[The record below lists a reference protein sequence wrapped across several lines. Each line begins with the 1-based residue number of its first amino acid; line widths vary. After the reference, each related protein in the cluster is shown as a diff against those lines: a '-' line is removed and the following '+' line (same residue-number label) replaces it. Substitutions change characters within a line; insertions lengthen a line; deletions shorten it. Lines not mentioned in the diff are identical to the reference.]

1 MKRIKSLLAGLCTLA
16 LVVAFGVGSFGYVPA
31 AFAAPATVVT
41 ETVAFGADKAPA
53 KTVKY
58 GSSFTVPAAAG
69 FTATV
74 TDPSG
79 KTITDLTAKMLG
91 NYIIKYTSTANPS
104 LTYTFKVLSEI
115 SDEVELRVAEA
126 DIPSVVKTGKE
137 VTLPAAKVGFY
148 DEDGKW
154 VDYAGAAV
162 TVTVV
167 TEENVKT
174 IGANNKCKF
183 DKKGTAFVKYVA
195 TLNAGTKRIEKTYE
209 VKVQDSV
216 SDDSAPT
223 ISVSGVPTTASIN
236 TAVTLPVA
244 SASHETDERV
254 KVVVT
259 VVDPSGAAVKEA
271 DVNDDGFATVV
282 KEGAKE
288 VEFDND
294 KTMKFYPTLEG
305 TYKVTYK
312 AVADND
318 KTSREWTYNISVS
331 DKKAP
336 TVEIDETV
344 IPAKWGYKS
353 VTIEKDDPENPEGK
367 KVKVEKGTSVT
378 FPFPSKL
385 VDNASAKENITV
397 RFALKDPAGNEAAR
411 VENANSTDK
420 NKNTVASYDGATDI
434 AFTESGFAFD
444 FGKYAAKKEEA
455 STSYQYAGTY
465 TATYTIRDQKNNSVT
480 RSFSI
485 EIVENYDD
493 DADVNVSFEDVA
505 AQTVYANADEAVKF
519 TVPAA
524 TVSCANDS
532 KLSVAYTVDGK
543 KVESGKEY
551 EIKKDAADGKFKLYV
566 GDETVDVTTG
576 FSVKAAAVSDTGNQA
591 EDTINVKV
599 VAPETSKI
607 YVADFANVGT
617 FDVTETTVTASGY
630 ITVAQN
636 NSVDSCDNVGIEL
649 GFRNADGKY
658 LPGVSAEVYTV
669 ANKLYV
675 RNIKAEGI
683 AKSGKYYLEAKAFD
697 CHGFSEVCLTEIDVV
712 LPGETG
718 GEDFG
723 AAALKATSAEV
734 NASVKLNKEGM
745 KVNIAKYVN
754 KVTDGDYEARTVF
767 EVSGGRFSVIG
778 DDFTALATGNYEVTA
793 KPVLLN
799 KTAPQNDYVVSN
811 ADNAAALNDLLASK
825 KDNTVLAVTDSS
837 VVKFDLATEL
847 VPYADI
853 NATVAVPKGIAYT
866 DNANAEVT
874 VKVTDPNGSD
884 VTVTSD
890 SFKVSKHGSYT
901 VTYTAKIEGK
911 EDKTFTYTVKAGDL
925 TAPEFTVADGKDYT
939 AKTGATFKF
948 AKINCTETG
957 NDKYTYTKTLTR
969 DGKTVA
975 SVTGR
980 DTETS
985 SDAIKLSE
993 SGKYTVT
1000 YTVTDENGNKA
1011 STVYSVT
1018 VTGESKD
1025 GGISLAALSAILIVV
1040 GVLLIAGVIVYLF
1053 RFRTVKKG

>member
-91 NYIIKYTSTANPS
+91 NYIIKYTSTANSS

-154 VDYAGAAV
+154 VDYADAAV

-167 TEENVKT
+167 IEKNVKT
-174 IGANNKCKF
+174 IGADNKCNF

-271 DVNDDGFATVV
+271 DVNDDGFATV

-294 KTMKFYPTLEG
+294 KTMKFYPTSEG

-318 KTSREWTYNISVS
+318 KSSREWTYNISVS

-353 VTIEKDDPENPEGK
+353 VINKADA
-367 KVKVEKGTSVT
+367 EKGTSVT

-411 VENANSTDK
+411 VENANSDDK

-566 GDETVDVTTG
+566 GNETVDVTTG

-649 GFRNADGKY
+649 GVRNADGKY
-658 LPGVSAEVYTV
+658 LSGVSAEVYTV

-745 KVNIAKYVN
+745 KVNIKKYLTSADENQYLAK
-754 KVTDGDYEARTVF
+754 TVF

-793 KPVLLN
+793 KPVLLDKN
-799 KTAPQNDYVVSN
+799 NTQNDYEIATVESREEFKK
-811 ADNAAALNDLLASK
+811 LLGSK

-847 VPYADI
+847 VPYADM

-948 AKINCTETG
+948 AKITCAEDADGKT
-957 NDKYTYTKTLTR
+957 YTYTKTLTR

-980 DTETS
+980 ETETS
-985 SDAIKLSE
+985 SEAIKLSE

>member
-174 IGANNKCKF
+174 IGADNKCKF

-271 DVNDDGFATVV
+271 DVNDDGFATV

-294 KTMKFYPTLEG
+294 KTMKFYPTSEG

-397 RFALKDPAGNEAAR
+397 RFALKDPAGNDAAR

-551 EIKKDAADGKFKLYV
+551 EIKKDAADGKFKFYV

-649 GFRNADGKY
+649 GFRSADGKY

-697 CHGFSEVCLTEIDVV
+697 CHGFSEVCLTEIKVD

-754 KVTDGDYEARTVF
+754 KATDGEYEARTVF

-799 KTAPQNDYVVSN
+799 KTAPQKDYEVTN
-811 ADNAAALNDLLASK
+811 PANAAALNDLLASK

>member
-31 AFAAPATVVT
+31 AFAAHTSVVT

-79 KTITDLTAKMLG
+79 KTITQPIAKMLG

-126 DIPSVVKTGKE
+126 DIPSVVKTNDE
-137 VTLPAAKVGFY
+137 VILPAAKVGFY

-154 VDYAGAAV
+154 VDYADAAV

-167 TEENVKT
+167 IERDVKA
-174 IGANNKCKF
+174 IGADNKCKF

-209 VKVQDSV
+209 VKVQDSL

-259 VVDPSGAAVKEA
+259 VVDPNGAAVKEA
-271 DVNDDGFATVV
+271 DVNDDGFATV

-294 KTMKFYPTLEG
+294 KTMKFYPTAEG

-312 AVADND
+312 AVADNG

-353 VTIEKDDPENPEGK
+353 VINKADA
-367 KVKVEKGTSVT
+367 EKGTSVT

-434 AFTESGFAFD
+434 AFTADGFAFD

-566 GDETVDVTTG
+566 GGETVDVTTG

-630 ITVAQN
+630 ITVTQN

-649 GFRNADGKY
+649 GVRNADGKY
-658 LPGVSAEVYTV
+658 LSGVSAEVYTV

-675 RNIKAEGI
+675 RNIKVEGI
-683 AKSGKYYLEAKAFD
+683 AKGGQYYLEAKAFD
-697 CHGFSEVCLTEIDVV
+697 CHGFSEVCLTEIEVV

-745 KVNIAKYVN
+745 KVNIAKYVD
-754 KVTDGDYEARTVF
+754 KATDGEYEARTVF

-793 KPVLLN
+793 KPVLLK
-799 KTAPQNDYVVSN
+799 KTAPQKDYVVSN
-811 ADNAAALNDLLASK
+811 ADNAAALNDLLGSK

-837 VVKFDLATEL
+837 TVKFDLATEL
-847 VPYADI
+847 VPYADM
-853 NATVAVPKGIAYT
+853 NANVAVPKGIAYT

-925 TAPEFTVADGKDYT
+925 TAPEFTVVDGKDYT

-948 AKINCTETG
+948 AKITCTEDADGKT
-957 NDKYTYTKTLTR
+957 YTYTKTLTR

-975 SVTGR
+975 SVTGSE
-980 DTETS
+980 TETS

>member
-31 AFAAPATVVT
+31 AFAAPASVVT

-91 NYIIKYTSTANPS
+91 NYIIKYTSTANSS

-137 VTLPAAKVGFY
+137 VILPAAKVGFY

-167 TEENVKT
+167 IERDVKA
-174 IGANNKCKF
+174 IGADNKCKF

-209 VKVQDSV
+209 VKVQNSL

-223 ISVSGVPTTASIN
+223 ISVSGVPTSASIN

-259 VVDPSGAAVKEA
+259 VVDPNGAAVKEA
-271 DVNDDGFATVV
+271 DVNDDGFATV

-294 KTMKFYPTLEG
+294 KTMKFYPTAEG

-312 AVADND
+312 AVADNG

-353 VTIEKDDPENPEGK
+353 VINKADA
-367 KVKVEKGTSVT
+367 EKGTSVT

-411 VENANSTDK
+411 VENANSPDK

-630 ITVAQN
+630 ITVTQN

-649 GFRNADGKY
+649 GVRNADGKY
-658 LPGVSAEVYTV
+658 LSGVSAEVYTV

-675 RNIKAEGI
+675 RNIKVEGI
-683 AKSGKYYLEAKAFD
+683 AKGGQYYLEAKAFD
-697 CHGFSEVCLTEIDVV
+697 CHGFSEVCLTEINVV

-745 KVNIAKYVN
+745 KVNIKKYLTSADENQYLAK
-754 KVTDGDYEARTVF
+754 TVF

-793 KPVLLN
+793 KPVLLDKN
-799 KTAPQNDYVVSN
+799 NTQNDYEIATVESREEFKK
-811 ADNAAALNDLLASK
+811 LLGSK

-837 VVKFDLATEL
+837 TVKFDLATEL

-948 AKINCTETG
+948 AKITCTETG

>member
-91 NYIIKYTSTANPS
+91 NYIIKYTSTANSS

-154 VDYAGAAV
+154 VDYADAAV

-174 IGANNKCKF
+174 IGADNKCKF

-195 TLNAGTKRIEKTYE
+195 ILNAGTKRIEKTYE
-209 VKVQDSV
+209 VKVQNSV

-271 DVNDDGFATVV
+271 DVNDDGFATV

-294 KTMKFYPTLEG
+294 KTMKFYPTSEG

-353 VTIEKDDPENPEGK
+353 VINKADA
-367 KVKVEKGTSVT
+367 EKGTSVT

-397 RFALKDPAGNEAAR
+397 RFALKDPAGNDAAR

-434 AFTESGFAFD
+434 AFTTESGFAFD

-465 TATYTIRDQKNNSVT
+465 TATYTIRDHKNNSVT

-566 GDETVDVTTG
+566 GNETVDVTTG

-636 NSVDSCDNVGIEL
+636 DSVDSCDNVGIEL

-745 KVNIAKYVN
+745 KVNIAKYVD
-754 KVTDGDYEARTVF
+754 KATYGVYEARTAF

-793 KPVLLN
+793 KPVLL
-799 KTAPQNDYVVSN
+799 KKSAPQIDYVVTN
-811 ADNAAALNDLLASK
+811 PDNAAALNDLLASK

-853 NATVAVPKGIAYT
+853 NATVALPKGIAYT

-925 TAPEFTVADGKDYT
+925 IAPEFTVADGKDYT

-948 AKINCTETG
+948 AKITCTEDADGKT
-957 NDKYTYTKTLTR
+957 YTYTKTLTR

-975 SVTGR
+975 SVTGK

>member
-69 FTATV
+69 FPATV

-91 NYIIKYTSTANPS
+91 NYIIKYTSTANSS

-154 VDYAGAAV
+154 VDYADAAV

-174 IGANNKCKF
+174 IGADNKYKF

-209 VKVQDSV
+209 VKVQNSV

-271 DVNDDGFATVV
+271 DVNDDGFAAV

-294 KTMKFYPTLEG
+294 KTMKFYPTSEG

-353 VTIEKDDPENPEGK
+353 VINKADA
-367 KVKVEKGTSVT
+367 EKGTSVT

-397 RFALKDPAGNEAAR
+397 RFALKDPAGNDAAR

-434 AFTESGFAFD
+434 AFTTESGFAFD

-465 TATYTIRDQKNNSVT
+465 TATYTIRDHKNNSVT

-697 CHGFSEVCLTEIDVV
+697 CHGFSEVCLTEINVV

-745 KVNIAKYVN
+745 KVNIAKYVD
-754 KVTDGDYEARTVF
+754 KATDGEYEARTAF

-793 KPVLLN
+793 KPVLLK

-853 NATVAVPKGIAYT
+853 NATVALPKGIAYT

-890 SFKVSKHGSYT
+890 SFKISKHGSYT

-925 TAPEFTVADGKDYT
+925 IAPEFTVADGKDYT

-948 AKINCTETG
+948 AKITCTEDADGKT
-957 NDKYTYTKTLTR
+957 YTYTKTLTR